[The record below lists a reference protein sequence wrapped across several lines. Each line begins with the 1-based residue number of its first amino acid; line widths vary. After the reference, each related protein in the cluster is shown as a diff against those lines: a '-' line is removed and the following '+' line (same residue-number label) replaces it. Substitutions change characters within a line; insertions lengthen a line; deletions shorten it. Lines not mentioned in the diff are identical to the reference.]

1 MKNSFLY
8 NYIGKI
14 LIGLSIIFVF
24 PEIVALIY
32 NESMI
37 PFFIPQLICLIF
49 GLPLILLLRKN
60 EESINKKFGL
70 KTVAVLWIIVSAIG
84 ALPLTINNDATY
96 INALFESVSGFTTT
110 GATIFKNVEIL
121 NKSILFWRSLTHFI
135 GGIGILAFVIAII
148 PLSNNKNILKESKSD
163 LSNPNSSKRFFG
175 IKKKLIYL
183 FGIYFFLTFLETVLL
198 QFGGL
203 KLFDSLLISMGTAGT
218 GGFSILNSSLESYS
232 IFCKYVV
239 AFFMFLFGINF
250 NIYLLICIK
259 DFKRALK
266 SEELRAY
273 IFIFII
279 STIILFLNTL
289 PIIKDTKQTILQ
301 SIFNVSSLITGT
313 GYRIGSINEFSTTSR
328 VVCLILMLIGGCIG
342 STCGGIKI
350 SRMLISIKSI
360 TRNIIKKFQ
369 PNIDDSIKYNGEIL
383 SEETVKNT
391 NTFILIYIFLIIL
404 IVFIVSHD
412 KYSLEITLNAVVS
425 TTSNVGLC
433 FNISDFA
440 NFSNF
445 SKLVLSFGML
455 CGRLELYPI
464 ISLFTKEKNN

>member
-8 NYIGKI
+8 NYIGKV
-14 LIGLSIIFVF
+14 LIGLSIIFVC

-32 NESMI
+32 NESVI

-49 GLPLILLLRKN
+49 GLPIIALLRKREN
-60 EESINKKFGL
+60 PIHTKFGL
-70 KTVAVLWIIVSAIG
+70 KMIAILWIIVSAIG

-96 INALFESVSGFTTT
+96 INALFETVSGFTTT

-135 GGIGILAFVIAII
+135 GGMGILALVIAII
-148 PLSNNKNILKESKSD
+148 PQSKSNKSMKNLKTD
-163 LSNPNSSKRFFG
+163 LSEQNDSRKICE

-183 FGIYFFLTFLETVLL
+183 FGSYFFLASLETVLL

-203 KLFDSLLISMGTAGT
+203 KFFDSLLISMGTAGT
-218 GGFSILNSSLESYS
+218 GGFSVLNSSLESYS

-239 AFFMFLFGINF
+239 AIFMFLFGINF
-250 NIYLLICIK
+250 NIYLLVCIK
-259 DFKRALK
+259 DLKRAFR

-279 STIILFLNTL
+279 STIILYINTL
-289 PIIKDTKQTILQ
+289 PIIKDTKQTVLQ

-313 GYRIGSINEFSTTSR
+313 GYRVGSINEFSTTSR
-328 VVCLILMLIGGCIG
+328 VVCLALMLIGGCVG

-360 TRNIIKKFQ
+360 KRSIIKKFQ
-369 PNIDDSIKYNGEIL
+369 PDSDDSVIYDGEKL

-391 NTFILIYIFLIIL
+391 NTFILIYILLIVL

-412 KYSLEITLNAVVS
+412 KYSLEITINAVVS
-425 TTSNVGLC
+425 TISNVGLC

-455 CGRLELYPI
+455 CGRLELFPV
-464 ISLFTKEKNN
+464 ISLFVNDRKE